1 MSQKSNNMTT
11 PNFNEFRMRCSA
23 IGALMTEPQLKADK
37 EAGNL
42 SATAKTALI
51 KEYSRMVDERMD
63 DIFSKPMQK
72 GTQQEDESITTL
84 SLYDGKFYV
93 KNEQRLKNEFI
104 SGECDIDDNDGM
116 KIIDIKSSWS
126 NTTFLQSMM
135 KPLDSDYYWQG
146 QGYCWLYD
154 KPRFEIAFVLVNAP
168 FEIIESEKRKY
179 LWSIGNPS
187 EHNAYIT
194 EHLAQIEKNHTYDD
208 MPIDYRVFKHCVE
221 RNDADIARIPAKVI
235 KARQF
240 MQEIFEKRISR

>member
-1 MSQKSNNMTT
+1 MTT

-104 SGECDIDDNDGM
+104 SGECDIDDNQTPNWQNVDDAQSGNWVVVNDG
-116 KIIDIKSSWS
+116 
-126 NTTFLQSMM
+126 NTVVWTQ
-135 KPLDSDYYWQG
+135 
-146 QGYCWLYD
+146 
-154 KPRFEIAFVLVNAP
+154 VL
-168 FEIIESEKRKY
+168 
-179 LWSIGNPS
+179 
-187 EHNAYIT
+187 T
-194 EHLAQIEKNHTYDD
+194 
-208 MPIDYRVFKHCVE
+208 
-221 RNDADIARIPAKVI
+221 
-235 KARQF
+235 
-240 MQEIFEKRISR
+240 